1 MITKQKFGKLKF
13 PLYDLKDESDL
24 LSHLPE
30 LGKHP
35 EFKKIPKNRRDAV
48 IKYLILLYDPQS
60 HLLKEYH
67 DIRERKE
74 AALVLANIP
83 KWGTDYADYVD
94 KMVGLK
100 DPIILNAIMCLL
112 VKVYHNR
119 KYAEWQTLQQELEEY
134 TKRRLDPISD
144 DSDKDEMMAMERKAK
159 LRVEC
164 HNINELLDGM
174 EKDIFGND
182 EELTEIAKQLRFDT
196 PENFVKSFS

>member
-13 PLYDLKDESDL
+13 PLYDLENEPDL

-30 LGKHP
+30 LNKHA
-35 EFKKIPKNRRDAV
+35 EFRKIPKSRSDAV

-67 DIRERKE
+67 DLKERKE

-83 KWGTDYADYVD
+83 KWGKGYADYVD
-94 KMVGLK
+94 DMVNLT
-100 DPIILNAIMCLL
+100 DPIVLNAVMCLL

-119 KYAEWQTLQQELEEY
+119 KYTEWQTLQQELEEY
-134 TKRRLDPISD
+134 TRRRLNLITAKD
-144 DSDKDEMMAMERKAK
+144 DKDEMAALEKKAK

-164 HNINELLDGM
+164 QNINDQLDGM

-182 EELTEIAKQLRFDT
+182 DELKEIVKQLRFDT